1 MERAHDAVEML
12 DRPAPFLDLSQNLD
26 DIARFNAF
34 FGGTRL
40 TLRHV
45 KGLVADLPRD
55 RSLTLLDV
63 GTGGADIP
71 RALVRWAR
79 RAGRRIR
86 ILALDRDLGTLGVAG
101 AAAARYPEIE

>member
-63 GTGGADIP
+63 GTGGGDIP

-79 RAGRRIR
+79 RAGLSPHTTPLHRS
-86 ILALDRDLGTLGVAG
+86 AQTLP
-101 AAAARYPEIE
+101 AASASSPE

>member
-12 DRPAPFLDLSQNLD
+12 DRPAPFLDLSQNLE

-55 RSLTLLDV
+55 RSLTLPHV
-63 GTGGADIP
+63 GTRGGDIP
-71 RALVRWAR
+71 RALVRGKR
-79 RAGRRIR
+79 RTQRSIR
-86 ILALDRDLGTLGVAG
+86 ILALDRKG
-101 AAAARYPEIE
+101 AKHRAPAEHNASST